1 MKISINKKRSLKE
14 WGGLAEGELQKI
26 LDECQEVP
34 TLRKKGSSSF
44 SWVVEVRLMSAP
56 VVRELNQRFRGKDA
70 PTDVL
75 SFPAPAVFQV
85 RGMLGELV
93 ICLPVLKKQAVEL
106 GHSPEEE
113 LRILLVHGVLHLL
126 GYDHELGPRQAATMR
141 KWEGV
146 LLQNLG
152 GQRAVKRG
160 LIERSR

>member
-1 MKISINKKRSLKE
+1 MKIAFIKKRSLKE
-14 WGGLAEGELQKI
+14 WGALAQGELQKI
-26 LDECQEVP
+26 LEECQDVP
-34 TLRKKGSSSF
+34 TLRKKGSSQF
-44 SWVVEVRLMSAP
+44 SWEVDVRLIGAP
-56 VVRELNQRFRGKDA
+56 AIRELNHRYRGKDA

-75 SFPAPAVFQV
+75 SFRAPEVFRV

-113 LRILLVHGVLHLL
+113 LRVLLVHGVLHLL
-126 GYDHELGPRQAATMR
+126 GYDHELGPSQAATMR